1 MKRTSKRTI
10 QPGFDDLEGR
20 QLLSTLPGPS
30 PSAPAITALHGQ
42 ISAAAYQ
49 SSGAYA
55 YYFFLSDRATGF
67 NLDSNANQQI
77 YTHDFNGGAYQ
88 KWQLIPTSGPD
99 GTFFLRDDATGFYL
113 DSNASQQV
121 YTHDFNG
128 GTYQKWQLSLNSDG
142 YFTLQDEATGF
153 YLDSNASQQVYTH
166 DGNGGAYQQWRLDG
180 TTP

>member
-1 MKRTSKRTI
+1 MKRTSKRAI

-30 PSAPAITALHGQ
+30 PSAPAITALQGQ
-42 ISAAAYQ
+42 ISAAASQ
-49 SSGAYA
+49 SPGAYA
-55 YYFFLSDRATGF
+55 YYFLSDRATGF

-77 YTHDFNGGAYQ
+77 YTHTFNGGAYQ
-88 KWQLIPTSGPD
+88 KWQLIPTSGPV

-113 DSNASQQV
+113 DSNANRQV
-121 YTHDFNG
+121 YTSYFNG

-142 YFTLQDEATGF
+142 YFTLRDEATGF
-153 YLDSNASQQVYTH
+153 YLDSNASQQVYTNYF
-166 DGNGGAYQQWRLDG
+166 NGGAYQQWRLNG